1 MVEKMDG
8 SEIGLTPSTQV
19 IMSHVN
25 QKTLLTYFETFLT

>member
-19 IMSHVN
+19 IMSHVK
-25 QKTLLTYFETFLT
+25 QKNIVDLF